1 MGRGRNARR
10 REPPVRPVER
20 VEVNDKHVG
29 LRFAAFAVALAVGL
43 TALSY
48 GIYSMLTT
56 DPGWVEIQP
65 NADDVNC
72 APDFTFQYLTGRS
85 QLSPSQERSQITK
98 LYSRAVVTAY
108 RLFTTA
114 EEFEGVHNICYI
126 NNHPNED
133 IEVDPVLYQAIALV
147 EDREEQEEWGERWL
161 YFGLL
166 NNVFGDLFFCQTD
179 GEAQMLDPIED
190 PEMHQFYMELQE
202 FAHDPE
208 QVDLKLL
215 GDNTLRLE
223 VSEEYRQYAEDVGRT
238 QYIDFGWLRN
248 AFIADYFADVLGE
261 AGFTNGVITSYD
273 GFIRSLGGD
282 IGSQMFSVYGWKL
295 DQAIVYCQTEFQQPV
310 NMANL
315 RAFPLS
321 ERDENRM
328 YVYEDGTV
336 RSSYET
342 ADWPVQGSLTM
353 YSQDME
359 CGELALRAGMA
370 FIYGSGSLEDWL
382 PAMRWEGVETI
393 YSFPRDGVAYT
404 EPGRNFENVYGD
416 EQVRLF
422 EG

>member
-20 VEVNDKHVG
+20 VEVNDKHMG

-56 DPGWVEIQP
+56 DPGWVVIQATP
-65 NADDVNC
+65 DEVNC

-85 QLSPSQERSQITK
+85 QLYPSQERSRITK
-98 LYSRAVVTAY
+98 LYTQAVVTAY

-126 NNHPNED
+126 NNHPNQD
-133 IEVDPVLYQAIALV
+133 IEVDPVLYHAIELV
-147 EDREEQEEWGERWL
+147 EEQGERWL
-161 YFGLL
+161 YMGLL
-166 NNVFGDLFFCQTD
+166 YNMYDDMFFCQTD
-179 GEAQMLDPIED
+179 DEARMMDPIEN
-190 PEMHQFYMELQE
+190 PEMEEFCRELSA
-202 FAHDPE
+202 FANDPE
-208 QVDLKLL
+208 QMDLKLL

-261 AGFTNGVITSYD
+261 VGFINGVISSYD
-273 GFIRSLGGD
+273 GYIRSLGGD
-282 IGSQMFSVYGWKL
+282 IGSQRFNVCGWKL
-295 DQAIVYCQTEFQQPV
+295 NQAIVLCQTEFQQPV

-315 RAFPLS
+315 RAFPLN

-342 ADWPVQGSLTM
+342 AHWPVQGSLTM
-353 YSQDME
+353 YSQGMG

-370 FIYGSGSLEDWL
+370 FIYGSDSLEDWL
-382 PAMRWEGVETI
+382 PVMRREGVETI
-393 YSFPRDGVAYT
+393 YAFPVEGVVYT
-404 EPGRNFENVYGD
+404 EPEREFENVYGD